1 MHACVCD
8 NNFIVQHVRSAVSV
22 CRFQIQP
29 KCGAALPRTIMCTL
43 HRIIIIIRQ
52 YDSTVY
58 IGIAFIYLKH
68 ILKKNSDLTFSFKLY
83 PFLVITMSITYK
95 KEYNYSQN
103 INVFRCNIR
112 EKQRNMYF
120 HVLCLLF
127 LLLFSLRLIL
137 LKICMPKP

>member
-1 MHACVCD
+1 MR
-8 NNFIVQHVRSAVSV
+8 NHVHST
-22 CRFQIQP
+22 QD
-29 KCGAALPRTIMCTL
+29 
-43 HRIIIIIRQ
+43 IIIRQ

-58 IGIAFIYLKH
+58 VGIAFIYLKH

-112 EKQRNMYF
+112 EKQRNMFF

-127 LLLFSLRLIL
+127 LLLFSFRLIL